1 MALVWRGEELKRRL
15 DRASRDAINELAG
28 EAAADLRRSVPVR
41 SGKLKRSIRPV
52 KARRTENGSGY
63 WGGVRFAW
71 YGRLG
76 RNRREDQRGRAGRTR
91 EAGGADR
98 NEVSAGSLIFGVD
111 RPKRIDLAEAARRTG

>member
-1 MALVWRGEELKRRL
+1 MTLVWRGEELKRRL
-15 DRASRDAINELAG
+15 DRASRDAINELAS

-41 SGKLKRSIRPV
+41 SGKLKRSIRAV

-76 RNRREDQRGRAGRTR
+76 RNRRKLKEVERDAQGKLVERIAAKFRRG
-91 EAGGADR
+91 
-98 NEVSAGSLIFGVD
+98 V
-111 RPKRIDLAEAARRTG
+111 